1 MRRPN
6 ASVAT
11 DRQTAMTPEIKHP
24 AWVDTLDSKLID
36 AFPGRV
42 VRKDLVQRLKVG
54 FSIPVYVLEY
64 LLGKYCSTTD
74 ESQIDSGLANV
85 KEMIKER
92 IVRSDQS
99 ELIKARLQRYRSM
112 KMIDMVTVTFDEKD
126 QGGKYWAKFATSG
139 LDKVHVDE
147 RTVYQY
153 ERTLTGGVWANLE
166 LAFDETIVHGGVT
179 RPFVLK
185 RMQPIQIASANL
197 DEFIKARR
205 HFTREEWVG
214 VLMRTIGYEPT
225 QPEFTW
231 RRKLLYL
238 LRLVPMVERNYNLI
252 ELGPKETGK
261 SFVFREISPYAILLS
276 GGQGSV
282 TDLFGWKNRK
292 DKPGLVVKYDLVAFD
307 EVAGPNFK
315 SANDKDMYKGYMEQ
329 GSFSRGDDKGTVSAE
344 ACIIFNGNTHGD
356 INTLIETSHL
366 FKPLPETIRD
376 DDAFHDR
383 WHAYL
388 PGWEMAK
395 LTPNLFTSHLG
406 FIADYIAEIFHN
418 ELRPVNHTDAYERY
432 FSFGPRLG
440 HRDRKAVMRTVSGLI
455 KLIHPDGE
463 VSKDELAEYMSLA
476 LEMRRRVKEQLHR
489 INPTEFPT
497 TDLTYIDK
505 ATGKEFSTP
514 CPEIRAISVDNSD
527 GSAVEQN
534 AGNGKVAVSEPLA
547 VFHGYDLLRNLDA
560 GGMAEAFVAR
570 NKTTGQKVFLKRVRR
585 NSADKDALE
594 REMRIY
600 EKLMRMSTPHVLQVL
615 DFMRDEEYV
624 ALVTEFADGGDLQT
638 HVEAAGNGR
647 GLAVNEAKEIALTIA
662 IALKELHDHD
672 IIHRD
677 LKPENILSL
686 TGCWKLADFGI
697 SKNLS
702 RMMTQKT
709 FRHFGT
715 LGYAAPEQFQ
725 GVEARPSADVYSL
738 GKILVF
744 LITGQTDV
752 DYVTFSS
759 WRDLILR
766 CIRHDPNERPM
777 IDKVI
782 EELGSLPT

>member
-1 MRRPN
+1 MRGVN
-6 ASVAT
+6 ATVAT

-139 LDKVHVDE
+139 LDKVHIDE

-238 LRLVPMVERNYNLI
+238 LRLVPMVERNYNFI

-356 INTLIETSHL
+356 IGTLVETSHL

-432 FSFGPRLG
+432 FSFGPHLG

-463 VSKDELAEYMSLA
+463 VSKDELAEYLA
-476 LEMRRRVKEQLHR
+476 LGLEMRRRVKEQLRR
-489 INPTEFPT
+489 INPSEFARTE
-497 TDLTYIDK
+497 LTYVDK
-505 ATGKEFSTP
+505 ATGQEFSVP
-514 CPEIRAISVDNSD
+514 CPEVPQPAAPGAEDSSRGHQAK
-527 GSAVEQN
+527 SARTEAAKPPV
-534 AGNGKVAVSEPLA
+534 
-547 VFHGYDLLRNLDA
+547 VFHGYDLLRTLDA
-560 GGMAEAFVAR
+560 GGMAEAYLAR
-570 NKTTGQKVFLKRVRR
+570 NRETGQRVFLKRVRR
-585 NSADKDALE
+585 KSVDKDALE

-600 EKLMRMSTPHVLQVL
+600 DKLMRMSTTHVLQVL
-615 DFMRDEEYV
+615 DFVRDDEYV

-638 HVEAAGNGR
+638 HVEARGNGR
-647 GLAVNEAKEIALTIA
+647 GLAVEEAKQIALRVATA
-662 IALKELHDHD
+662 IRELHDHD
-672 IIHRD
+672 IVHRD
-677 LKPENILSL
+677 LKPENVLSL
-686 TGCWKLADFGI
+686 DGCWKLADFGI

-702 RMMTQKT
+702 RAVTQKT
-709 FRHFGT
+709 FQRYGT

-738 GKILVF
+738 GKIMVF
-744 LITGQTDV
+744 LLTGQTDV
-752 DYVTFSS
+752 DHVQFSA
-759 WRDLILR
+759 WRDLITR
-766 CIRHDPNERPM
+766 CIRQDPHQRPAIGKM
-777 IDKVI
+777 I
-782 EELGSLPT
+782 EELSSMPA

>member
-1 MRRPN
+1 
-6 ASVAT
+6 
-11 DRQTAMTPEIKHP
+11 MTPAIGHP
-24 AWVDTLDSKLID
+24 AWVDDLDRKLID

-74 ESQIDSGLANV
+74 ESQIDSGVASV

-99 ELIKARLQRYRSM
+99 ELIKARLHRYRSI

-139 LDKVHVDE
+139 LDKVHIDE
-147 RTVYQY
+147 RIVYQY

-166 LAFDETIVHGGVT
+166 LAFDETIIHGGVT

-185 RMQPIQIASANL
+185 RMQPIQIASATL
-197 DEFIKARR
+197 DEYVTARR
-205 HFTREEWVG
+205 QFTRDEWVG
-214 VLMRTIGYEPT
+214 VLLRTLGYEPAR
-225 QPEFTW
+225 PELTW

-238 LRLVPMVERNYNLI
+238 LRLVPLVERNYNLI

-329 GSFSRGDDKGTVSAE
+329 GSFSRGDDKGTISAE
-344 ACIIFNGNTHGD
+344 AGIVFNGNTHGD
-356 INTLIETSHL
+356 IQTLVETAHL

-418 ELRPVNHTDAYERY
+418 QLRPLNLTDAYERH
-432 FSFGPRLG
+432 FTFGRQLG
-440 HRDRKAVMRTVSGLI
+440 HRDRKAVMRSVSGLL
-455 KLIHPDGE
+455 KLIHPDGD
-463 VSKDELAEYMSLA
+463 VSRDDLAEYLLFA
-476 LEMRRRVKEQLHR
+476 LEMRQRVKEQLRR
-489 INPTEFPT
+489 INPTEFAQSK
-497 TDLTYIDK
+497 LTCIDK
-505 ATGKEFSTP
+505 ATSAEFAAS
-514 CPEIRAISVDNSD
+514 CPERNEAVAP
-527 GSAVEQN
+527 AVEEDARQ
-534 AGNGKVAVSEPLA
+534 AGSGADPSRVSPIES
-547 VFHGYDLLRNLDA
+547 FHDYDLLHRFDTA
-560 GGMAEAFVAR
+560 GMAEAYRAR
-570 NKTTGQKVFLKRVRR
+570 NRKTGDIVFLKRVRR
-585 NSADKDALE
+585 KSVDKDALE

-600 EKLMRMSTPHVLQVL
+600 EKLLRLNTEHILTVL
-615 DFMRDEEYV
+615 DFLRDEEYV
-624 ALVTEFADGGDLQT
+624 ALVTQYADGGDLC
-638 HVEAAGNGR
+638 HYAEAHGNGLSVSQAR
-647 GLAVNEAKEIALTIA
+647 EIGLSIAH
-662 IALKELHDHD
+662 ALKELHDQD
-672 IIHRD
+672 IVHRD
-677 LKPENILSL
+677 LKPQNVLRIAN
-686 TGCWKLADFGI
+686 CWKLADFGI
-697 SKNLS
+697 SKN
-702 RMMTQKT
+702 RAHMMTQKT
-709 FRHFGT
+709 FQQYGT

-725 GVEARPSADVYSL
+725 GVEARPSADVYSF
-738 GKILVF
+738 GKVLIF
-744 LITGQTDV
+744 LLTGQTDV
-752 DYVTFSS
+752 DYVTFST

-766 CIRHDPNERPM
+766 CIRIDPNHRPL
-777 IDKVI
+777 IGKVI
-782 EELGSLPT
+782 EELEALPT

>member
-1 MRRPN
+1 M
-6 ASVAT
+6 
-11 DRQTAMTPEIKHP
+11 
-24 AWVDTLDSKLID
+24 
-36 AFPGRV
+36 
-42 VRKDLVQRLKVG
+42 
-54 FSIPVYVLEY
+54 
-64 LLGKYCSTTD
+64 
-74 ESQIDSGLANV
+74 
-85 KEMIKER
+85 
-92 IVRSDQS
+92 
-99 ELIKARLQRYRSM
+99 
-112 KMIDMVTVTFDEKD
+112 
-126 QGGKYWAKFATSG
+126 
-139 LDKVHVDE
+139 DE

-197 DEFIKARR
+197 DEYIKARR
-205 HFTREEWVG
+205 QFTREEWVG
-214 VLMRTIGYEPT
+214 VLLRTIGYEPT
-225 QPEFTW
+225 QAEFTW

-329 GSFSRGDDKGTVSAE
+329 GSFSRGDDKGTISAE

-356 INTLIETSHL
+356 VETLVETSHL
-366 FKPLPETIRD
+366 FEPLPETIRD

-432 FSFGPRLG
+432 FSFGKQLG

-455 KLIHPDGE
+455 KLIHPDGD
-463 VSKDELAEYMSLA
+463 VTKDELAEYLTFA
-476 LEMRRRVKEQLHR
+476 LEMRRRVKEQLRR
-489 INPTEFPT
+489 INPSEFARTE
-497 TDLTYIDK
+497 LTYIDN
-505 ATGKEFSTP
+505 ATGQEFRAP
-514 CPEIRAISVDNSD
+514 CPETGETVTP
-527 GSAVEQN
+527 
-534 AGNGKVAVSEPLA
+534 GNGNRSARRQATSAHAESAQSPL
-547 VFHGYDLLRNLDA
+547 VFHKYDLLRSLDA
-560 GGMAEAFVAR
+560 GGMAEAYVAR
-570 NKTTGQKVFLKRVRR
+570 NRETGQRVFLKRVRR
-585 NSADKDALE
+585 NSADNDSLE

-600 EKLMRMSTPHVLQVL
+600 DKLMRMNTAHVLQVL
-615 DFMRDEEYV
+615 DFIRDDEYV
-624 ALVTEFADGGDLQT
+624 ALVTEFADGGDLQA
-638 HVEAAGNGR
+638 HVEARGNGR
-647 GLAVNEAKEIALTIA
+647 GLVVDEAKRIALSVA
-662 IALKELHDHD
+662 GALSELHEHD
-672 IIHRD
+672 IVHRD
-677 LKPENILSL
+677 LKPENVLCL
-686 TGCWKLADFGI
+686 GDQWKLADFGI

-709 FRHFGT
+709 FQQYGT

-744 LITGQTDV
+744 LLTGQTDV
-752 DYVTFSS
+752 DHVPFST
-759 WRDLILR
+759 WRNLIAR
-766 CIRHDPNERPM
+766 CISHDPAQRP
-777 IDKVI
+777 VI
-782 EELGSLPT
+782 VTVLEEIAAIPA

>member
-1 MRRPN
+1 
-6 ASVAT
+6 
-11 DRQTAMTPEIKHP
+11 MTHEIAHP
-24 AWVDTLDSKLID
+24 PWVDALDSKVID

-74 ESQIDSGLANV
+74 ESQIDSGVANV

-99 ELIKARLQRYRSM
+99 ELVKARLQRYRSI
-112 KMIDMVTVTFDEKD
+112 KMIDMVTVVFDEKD

-139 LDKVHVDE
+139 LDKVHIDE

-197 DEFIKARR
+197 AEYIDARR
-205 HFTREEWVG
+205 NFTREEWVS
-214 VLMRTIGYEPT
+214 VLIRTIGYEPT
-225 QPEFTW
+225 RSEFTW

-238 LRLVPMVERNYNLI
+238 LRLVPLVERNYNLI

-292 DKPGLVVKYDLVAFD
+292 DKPGLVVKYDLAAFD

-329 GSFSRGDDKGTVSAE
+329 GSFSRGDDKGTISAE
-344 ACIIFNGNTHGD
+344 AGIVFNGNTHGD
-356 INTLIETSHL
+356 VETLVRTSHL
-366 FKPLPETIRD
+366 FQPLPETIRD

-395 LTPNLFTSHLG
+395 LAPNLFTSHLG

-418 ELRPVNHTDAYERY
+418 ELRPLNYTDAYERY

-463 VSKDELAEYMSLA
+463 VSKDELSEYLTFA

-489 INPTEFPT
+489 INPSEFAHTEM
-497 TDLTYIDK
+497 TYVDK
-505 ATGKEFSTP
+505 ASGNEFAAT
-514 CPEIRAISVDNSD
+514 CPELDENAASDSNDRSRAQPTKGIPLKSAEIR
-527 GSAVEQN
+527 
-534 AGNGKVAVSEPLA
+534 
-547 VFHGYDLLRNLDA
+547 FHGYDLLRRLEA
-560 GGMAEAFVAR
+560 GGMAEAYVAR
-570 NKTTGQKVFLKRVRR
+570 NRATGDRVFLKRVREQ
-585 NSADKDALE
+585 SADKDALE

-600 EKLMRMSTPHVLQVL
+600 EKLMRIKTTHVLQVL
-615 DFMRDEEYV
+615 DFIRDEEYV
-624 ALVTEFADGGDLQT
+624 ALITEYADGGDLQM
-638 HVEAAGNGR
+638 HVEARGNGH
-647 GLAVNEAKEIALTIA
+647 GLAVREAKDIA
-662 IALKELHDHD
+662 ISVATALRELHRQG
-672 IIHRD
+672 IVHRD
-677 LKPENILSL
+677 LKPENVLCL
-686 TGCWKLADFGI
+686 GDRWKLADFGI

-702 RMMTQKT
+702 RLMTQKT
-709 FRHFGT
+709 FQQYGT

-738 GKILVF
+738 GKVLVF
-744 LITGQTDV
+744 LLTGQTDV
-752 DYVTFSS
+752 DLVTFSQWAS
-759 WRDLILR
+759 IARR
-766 CIRHDPNERPM
+766 CISSRPDDRPD
-777 IDKVI
+777 IDAVVD
-782 EELGSLPT
+782 ELQAIPV

>member
-1 MRRPN
+1 MT
-6 ASVAT
+6 SVSG
-11 DRQTAMTPEIKHP
+11 HP
-24 AWVDTLDSKLID
+24 AWVDELDAKLID
-36 AFPGRV
+36 VFPGRV

-74 ESQIDSGLANV
+74 DSQIDTGVANV

-99 ELIKARLQRYRSM
+99 ELVKARLQRFRSM

-139 LDKVHVDE
+139 MDKVHIDE
-147 RTVYQY
+147 RIVYEY

-166 LAFDETIVHGGVT
+166 LSFDETIIHGGVT

-197 DEFIKARR
+197 DEFIQARR
-205 HFTREEWVG
+205 KFTREEWVG
-214 VLMRTIGYEPT
+214 VLMRTIGYEPSR
-225 QPEFTW
+225 PEFTW
-231 RRKLLYL
+231 RRKLFYM
-238 LRLVPMVERNYNLI
+238 LRLIPMVERNYNLI

-292 DKPGLVVKYDLVAFD
+292 DKPGLVVKNDLVAFD

-329 GSFSRGDDKGTVSAE
+329 GSFSRGDDKGTISAE
-344 ACIIFNGNTHGD
+344 AGIVFNGNTHGD
-356 INTLIETSHL
+356 VETLIETSHL

-395 LTPNLFTSHLG
+395 LTPNLFTKHLG

-418 ELRPVNHTDAYERY
+418 QLRPLNFTDAYERY
-432 FSFGPRLG
+432 FTFGKHVG

-455 KLIHPDGE
+455 KLLHPDGD
-463 VSKDELAEYMSLA
+463 VSKDELAEYLTFG
-476 LEMRRRVKEQLHR
+476 LEMRRRVKEQLRR
-489 INPTEFPT
+489 INPTEFANV
-497 TDLTYIDK
+497 DLTYIDK
-505 ATGKEFSTP
+505 ATGAEFSAP
-514 CPEIRAISVDNSD
+514 CPEIREVVAQGTKLPPAMPVPVVKSSSVEASIESFRN
-527 GSAVEQN
+527 
-534 AGNGKVAVSEPLA
+534 
-547 VFHGYDLLRNLDA
+547 YDLLQRFDS
-560 GGMAEAFVAR
+560 GGMAESYQAR
-570 NKTTGQKVFLKRVRR
+570 NRESGTIVFLKRVRSK
-585 NSADKDALE
+585 SANKEALE
-594 REMRIY
+594 REIGIY
-600 EKLMRMSTPHVLQVL
+600 ERLMRMQTRHVLQVL
-615 DFMRDEEYV
+615 DFIRDDEYV
-624 ALVTEFADGGDLQT
+624 ALVTQYADGGDLNAY
-638 HVEAAGNGR
+638 VEKHGDGR
-647 GLAVNEAKEIALTIA
+647 GLSVGEARDIGVGIAT
-662 IALKELHDHD
+662 ALKELHDHD
-672 IIHRD
+672 IVHRD
-677 LKPENILSL
+677 LKPQNVLSL
-686 TGCWKLADFGI
+686 GNEWKVADFGI
-697 SKNLS
+697 SKNLN
-702 RMMTQKT
+702 RLVTRKT
-709 FRHFGT
+709 FQQFGT

-744 LITGQTDV
+744 LLTGQTDV
-752 DYVTFSS
+752 DYVTYSN
-759 WRDLILR
+759 WRTLITR
-766 CIRHDPNERPM
+766 CVHHDPTQRPT
-777 IDKVI
+777 IDKVL
-782 EELGSLPT
+782 EELQALPT

>member
-1 MRRPN
+1 
-6 ASVAT
+6 
-11 DRQTAMTPEIKHP
+11 
-24 AWVDTLDSKLID
+24 
-36 AFPGRV
+36 
-42 VRKDLVQRLKVG
+42 
-54 FSIPVYVLEY
+54 
-64 LLGKYCSTTD
+64 
-74 ESQIDSGLANV
+74 
-85 KEMIKER
+85 
-92 IVRSDQS
+92 
-99 ELIKARLQRYRSM
+99 
-112 KMIDMVTVTFDEKD
+112 
-126 QGGKYWAKFATSG
+126 
-139 LDKVHVDE
+139 
-147 RTVYQY
+147 
-153 ERTLTGGVWANLE
+153 
-166 LAFDETIVHGGVT
+166 
-179 RPFVLK
+179 
-185 RMQPIQIASANL
+185 MQPIQIASANL

-307 EVAGPNFK
+307 EVAGPNFR

-329 GSFSRGDDKGTVSAE
+329 GSFSRGDDKGTISAE
-344 ACIIFNGNTHGD
+344 ASIIFNGNTQGD
-356 INTLIETSHL
+356 IGTLVETSHL
-366 FKPLPETIRD
+366 FKPLPETVRD

-432 FSFGPRLG
+432 FSFGPHLG

-463 VSKDELAEYMSLA
+463 VSKDELAEYLTLG
-476 LEMRRRVKEQLHR
+476 LEMRRRVKEQLRR
-489 INPTEFPT
+489 INPSEFARTE
-497 TDLTYIDK
+497 LSYVDK
-505 ATGKEFSTP
+505 TSGQEFTAR
-514 CPEIRAISVDNSD
+514 CPEIPQTAAPDAENLASGEQAR
-527 GSAVEQN
+527 SACAEN
-534 AGNGKVAVSEPLA
+534 AEPPV
-547 VFHGYDLLRNLDA
+547 VFHGYDLLRSLDA
-560 GGMAEAFVAR
+560 GGMAEAYVAR
-570 NKTTGQKVFLKRVRR
+570 NRENGQRVFLKRVRR
-585 NSADKDALE
+585 KSADKAALE

-600 EKLMRMSTPHVLQVL
+600 DKLMRMSTTHVLQVL
-615 DFMRDEEYV
+615 DFVRDDEFV
-624 ALVTEFADGGDLQT
+624 ALVTEFADGGDLQA
-638 HVEAAGNGR
+638 HVEARGNGG
-647 GLAVNEAKEIALTIA
+647 GLIVEEAKEIGLSVATALR
-662 IALKELHDHD
+662 ELHGHD
-672 IIHRD
+672 IVHRD
-677 LKPENILSL
+677 LKPGNVLSL
-686 TGCWKLADFGI
+686 GGCWKLADFGI

-702 RMMTQKT
+702 RAVTQKT
-709 FRHFGT
+709 FQQYGT

-744 LITGQTDV
+744 LLTGQTDV
-752 DYVTFSS
+752 DHVQFSA
-759 WRDLILR
+759 WRDLITR
-766 CIRHDPNERPM
+766 CISQDPQHRP
-777 IDKVI
+777 IIGRVI
-782 EELGSLPT
+782 EELASMPA

>member
-1 MRRPN
+1 
-6 ASVAT
+6 
-11 DRQTAMTPEIKHP
+11 MTPQNEHP
-24 AWVDTLDSKLID
+24 AWVDALDSKLID

-74 ESQIDSGLANV
+74 ESQIDAGLTNV

-99 ELIKARLQRYRSM
+99 ELVKARLQRYRSI

-139 LDKVHVDE
+139 LDKVHIDE
-147 RTVYQY
+147 RIVYQY

-166 LAFDETIVHGGVT
+166 LTFDETIVHGGVT

-197 DEFIKARR
+197 DEYVEARR
-205 HFTREEWVG
+205 QFTREEWVG
-214 VLMRTIGYEPT
+214 VLMRTLGYEPT
-225 QPEFTW
+225 RPEFSW

-329 GSFSRGDDKGTVSAE
+329 GSFSRGDDKGTISAE

-356 INTLIETSHL
+356 VETLVETSHL

-418 ELRPVNHTDAYERY
+418 ELRPVNYTDAYERY

-463 VSKDELAEYMSLA
+463 VSKVELAEYLTFA
-476 LEMRRRVKEQLHR
+476 LEMRQRVKEQLRR
-489 INPTEFPT
+489 INPSEFAHTE
-497 TDLTYIDK
+497 LTYIDK
-505 ATGKEFSTP
+505 ATTQEFYAP
-514 CPEIRAISVDNSD
+514 CPETSATITPSADDLTGEQLAQGAHEVSV
-527 GSAVEQN
+527 
-534 AGNGKVAVSEPLA
+534 EPPIA
-547 VFHGYDLLRNLDA
+547 FHGYDLLRSLDA
-560 GGMAEAFVAR
+560 GGMAEAYVAR
-570 NKTTGQKVFLKRVRR
+570 SHQTGQRVFLKRVRR
-585 NSADKDALE
+585 NSANNDALE

-600 EKLMRMSTPHVLQVL
+600 DKLMRINTTYVLQVL
-615 DFMRDEEYV
+615 DYIRNDEYV
-624 ALVTEFADGGDLQT
+624 ALVTEYADGGDLQV
-638 HVEAAGNGR
+638 HVEARGNGR
-647 GLAVNEAKEIALTIA
+647 GLPVQEAKDIA
-662 IALKELHDHD
+662 ISVATALRELHDHD
-672 IIHRD
+672 IVHRD
-677 LKPENILSL
+677 LKPENVLCLGSR
-686 TGCWKLADFGI
+686 WKLADFGI

-702 RMMTQKT
+702 RLMTERT
-709 FRHFGT
+709 FQQYGT

-744 LITGQTDV
+744 LLTGQTDV
-752 DYVTFSS
+752 DLVTFSQWANLARS
-759 WRDLILR
+759 CISTRPDDRPTVDAVLR
-766 CIRHDPNERPM
+766 GL
-777 IDKVI
+777 
-782 EELGSLPT
+782 EEMPA